1 MLTSFIRTVI
11 LYFFLTVVIRLMGK
25 RQIAQLQPGELV
37 ITIMLSEIAA
47 IPMQDNDTPLLNSV
61 IAVLLLA
68 SFEIIMSVVSMKSIK
83 ARNLLQGNPVV
94 IIRDGVIDQK
104 LIKDLRYTVDDI
116 LEALR
121 QKDIFDISTVQYAIA
136 ETNGVLS
143 VMKKPN
149 EENVT
154 RKDLNL
160 PAADEGMPCV
170 VVSDGRIIKT
180 DFPLCS
186 MNEQKLKS
194 TIKSKKTS
202 PDDILLMTATKSGKI
217 NIIKKER
224 DKQ

>member
-94 IIRDGVIDQK
+94 IIRDGVIDQQ

-160 PAADEGMPCV
+160 PAPDDGMPCV

-180 DFPLCS
+180 DFSLCA
-186 MNEQKLKS
+186 MNEQKLKK
-194 TIKSKKTS
+194 TIKDKKTS
-202 PDDILLMTATKSGKI
+202 PADILLMTATKSGKI

>member
-83 ARNLLQGNPVV
+83 ARNILQGNPVV

-143 VMKKPN
+143 VMQKPA
-149 EENVT
+149 EQTVT
-154 RKDLNL
+154 RKDLNI
-160 PAADEGMPCV
+160 PAPDEGMPCV

-180 DFPLCS
+180 DFSLCG
-186 MNEQKLKS
+186 MNEEKLKK
-194 TIKSKKTS
+194 TIKNKKTS
-202 PDDILLMTATKSGKI
+202 PENILLMTAAKSGKI
-217 NIIKKER
+217 NIVKKER
-224 DKQ
+224 DK

>member
-1 MLTSFIRTVI
+1 MLTSFVRTVI

-47 IPMQDNDTPLLNSV
+47 IPMQDNDTPLMNSV
-61 IAVLLLA
+61 MAVLLLA
-68 SFEIIMSVVSMKSIK
+68 SFEIIMSVISMKSIK

-136 ETNGVLS
+136 ETNGILS
-143 VMKKPN
+143 VMKKPA
-149 EENVT
+149 E
-154 RKDLNL
+154 
-160 PAADEGMPCV
+160 DEGMPCV

-180 DFPLCS
+180 EFSLCD
-186 MNEQKLKS
+186 MTEEKLKK
-194 TIKSKKTS
+194 TIEKKKTS
-202 PDDILLMTATKSGKI
+202 PENILLMTETKSGKV

-224 DKQ
+224 

>member
-83 ARNLLQGNPVV
+83 ARNILQGNPVV

-143 VMKKPN
+143 VMQKPA
-149 EENVT
+149 EQTVT
-154 RKDLNL
+154 RKDLNI
-160 PAADEGMPCV
+160 PAPDEGMQCV

-180 DFPLCS
+180 DFSLCG
-186 MNEQKLKS
+186 MNEEKLKK
-194 TIKSKKTS
+194 TIKNKKTS
-202 PDDILLMTATKSGKI
+202 PENILLMTAAKSGKI
-217 NIIKKER
+217 NIVKKER
-224 DKQ
+224 DK

>member
-1 MLTSFIRTVI
+1 MLTSFVRTVI

-47 IPMQDNDTPLLNSV
+47 IPMQDNDTPLMNSV
-61 IAVLLLA
+61 MAVLLLA
-68 SFEIIMSVVSMKSIK
+68 SFEIIMSVISMKSIK

-94 IIRDGVIDQK
+94 IIKDGVIEQK

-143 VMKKPN
+143 VMKKPA

-154 RKDLNL
+154 RKDLNI
-160 PAADEGMPCV
+160 PAEDEGMPCV

-180 DFPLCS
+180 EFSLCGT
-186 MNEQKLKS
+186 NEEQLKK
-194 TIKSKKTS
+194 TIENKKTS
-202 PDDILLMTATKSGKI
+202 PENILLMTRTKSGKV

-224 DKQ
+224 